1 MLCTKHYY
9 SNDLFFGKAD
19 NKGLGALGTFEEYP
33 IAPLMGGLALY
44 GNRHYFFAHRLVAQA
59 AAFAGR
65 TFYKIA
71 GDIVWFIDL
80 FNQ

>member
-1 MLCTKHYY
+1 MLCTKHNY

-33 IAPLMGGLALY
+33 IAPLMSRTALY
-44 GNRHYFFAHRLVAQA
+44 GDRHYLFAYRLVAQA
-59 AAFAGR
+59 ASFAGW